1 MAAKGSK
8 GSILLE
14 ILILL
19 LALLLV
25 AVILIPS
32 KIWKEE
38 EATTKIS
45 RNNMNTIYEAER
57 FYYQKTGSYTDS
69 LSKLLNFVHSDS
81 GLQQRQ
87 TLVNLTRSFLQVVDN
102 ILNISSVNN
111 LSKVSSALYEINGD
125 LVGNERYFRKDPE
138 ILQSSEEILRELAK
152 FDSSMMFPNFTKTK
166 LYIDSLRN
174 LRESVSDF
182 SLQNAIQKSIN
193 FVDSINIYYGN
204 IERAAVETYWTA
216 EYVKIS
222 TFITN
227 IRNTDIS
234 KVSSVPDRVKKFID
248 QINSN
253 LNALQSANTS
263 KDSQSLDAEKQNLTE
278 LHQKFL
284 APEYFFLTK
293 RYGLSALNE
302 TDSILIEF
310 NQNNFY
316 GPDSK
321 KPYIIDTTNGHFTVE
336 SPNLLDLF
344 HSRFLESVKPIENLP
359 FYTEVNNLDTLYAR
373 TLERLNDNKNLLRR
387 NTDLLLGIKE
397 ISAEMEEPSKSKFY
411 GYTKRLQVFLASLQ
425 QQKLLSVLRPEIE
438 GILNPM
444 DTLAAH
450 VQSKNITDLED
461 QINYFNG
468 KLHELDSLIAVT
480 RLSSRIRSKLQS
492 NTEVFQPAFGIL
504 TQIQNNLN
512 PSDAIA
518 IRDAAKS
525 LEKNLLNALEG
536 QTESVYLIFRKKHIN
551 HGFITD
557 GEKSW
562 EKEQ

>member
-14 ILILL
+14 ILIVL

-25 AVILIPS
+25 AVILIPG

-69 LSKLLNFVHSDS
+69 LSKLLNFVHADS
-81 GLQQRQ
+81 GLQERQ
-87 TLVNLTRSFLQVVDN
+87 TLVNLTRSFLQVLDN

-138 ILQSSEEILRELAK
+138 ILQSSEEILKELA
-152 FDSSMMFPNFTKTK
+152 K

-174 LRESVSDF
+174 LRESISDF
-182 SLQNAIQKSIN
+182 SLQNAIQKAIN

-227 IRNTDIS
+227 IRNTDIN

-253 LNALQSANTS
+253 LNTLQSANTT
-263 KDSQSLDAEKQNLTE
+263 KDSQSLDAEKQNLIE

-321 KPYIIDTTNGHFTVE
+321 KPYIIDTTGGHFTVE

-344 HSRFLESVKPIENLP
+344 HSRFLESVKPVENLP
-359 FYTEVNNLDTLYAR
+359 FYAEVNNIDTIYAR

-397 ISAEMEEPSKSKFY
+397 ISAEMEQPSKSKFY
-411 GYTKRLQVFLASLQ
+411 GYTKRLEVFLASLQ
-425 QQKLLSVLRPEIE
+425 NQKLLSVLRPEIE
-438 GILNPM
+438 EILNPM

-450 VQSKNITDLED
+450 VQSKNIKDLED
-461 QINYFNG
+461 QINYFND
-468 KLHELDSLIAVT
+468 KLLELDSLIAGT
-480 RLSSRIRSKLQS
+480 RLPSSLRSKLKS
-492 NTEVFQPAFGIL
+492 NAEVFQPAYSIL

-512 PSDAIA
+512 PADAIA